1 MCARFR
7 EMAPGALVGI
17 RPSMRKFGCRALS
30 VEVCCMARVLPC
42 VINRQVM
49 MALLTLGVPTHA
61 LWQLYT
67 AHVKGLEHLLAG
79 GAEALRVCSVFIFTV
94 LLFELSGGAWAL
106 VSSFEFEIDSMEID
120 LLLRRL
126 PYSSPYRATLQ
137 FTCSRESGGVIE
149 AVHVQ
154 LRATRLQFAI
164 CCAVTEVRR
173 C

>member
-30 VEVCCMARVLPC
+30 VEVCCVARVLPC

-79 GAEALRVCSVFIFTV
+79 GAEALRVCSVFILTV
-94 LLFELSGGAWAL
+94 LSFELSRVTLAQ
-106 VSSFEFEIDSMEID
+106 VSAFAFEIDSTEID
-120 LLLRRL
+120 SLLRRL
-126 PYSSPYRATLQ
+126 PCRSPYRAALR
-137 FTCSRESGGVIE
+137 FRCSRESGGVIK

-164 CCAVTEVRR
+164 CVAVTEVRR